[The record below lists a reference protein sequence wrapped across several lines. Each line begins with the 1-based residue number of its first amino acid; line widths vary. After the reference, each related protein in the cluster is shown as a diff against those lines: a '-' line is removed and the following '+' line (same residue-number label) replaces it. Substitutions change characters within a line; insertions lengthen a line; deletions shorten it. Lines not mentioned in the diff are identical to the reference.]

1 MAPSSSTKTIPAFVV
16 SYVKHQHSMGLIPTR
31 DDLKNSLKKAWEL
44 TPWQF
49 GFSND
54 KMTPADWESSVYPT
68 FRSMYAKAK
77 NDSGGQKGLEELT
90 IITHDGVDKVF
101 HTKTWLKYSAGAN
114 FKQVEEEIEEFKGR
128 THTLLENSICEIGRK
143 AGYKL
148 YLPNKDKNEKM
159 EDSSTIKEKFSDII
173 VNEFVGMNNLTKE
186 IDVIFI
192 KEVNGSNYPVKGFE
206 VENSTSVVKG
216 IVRLKSL
223 GVDGTIV
230 STKKSY
236 KKIFD
241 DSMENAFSDLK
252 DSIKYIDHKKIMKYE
267 KSLIS
272 ENYPKE
278 IDIIRNHMNENV

>member
-1 MAPSSSTKTIPAFVV
+1 MGPSSSTKTIPSFVI
-16 SYVKHQHSMGLIPTR
+16 SYVKHQHSMGVVPTR
-31 DDLKNSLKKAWEL
+31 DDVKNSLKKAWEA

-68 FRSMYAKAK
+68 FRSMYARAK
-77 NDSGGQKGLEELT
+77 NSSGGQKGLEDLT
-90 IITHDGVDKVF
+90 VITNDGIDKIF
-101 HTKTWLKYSAGAN
+101 HTKTWLKYCAGAN
-114 FKQVEEEIEEFKGR
+114 FKQIEEDTEEVKGR
-128 THTLLENSICEIGRK
+128 THTFLENCICEIGK
-143 AGYKL
+143 NAGYKL

-159 EDSSTIKEKFSDII
+159 HDNLTIHEKYSEFI
-173 VNEFVGMNNLTKE
+173 VNSFEGMNNLTKE

-192 KEVNGSNYPVKGFE
+192 DVVDGRNIPIKAFE

-223 GVDGTIV
+223 DVDGTIV

-252 DSIKYIDHKKIMKYE
+252 EKIKYVDSKQILKYHKN
-267 KSLIS
+267 LLS
-272 ENYPKE
+272 ESTPKE
-278 IDIIRNHMNENV
+278 MLKLREDIDSKI

>member
-1 MAPSSSTKTIPAFVV
+1 MAPSSSTKTIPSFVV
-16 SYVKHQHSMGLIPTR
+16 SFVKHQHSLGVVPTR
-31 DDLKNSLKKAWEL
+31 DDLKNSLKRAWEI

-68 FRSMYAKAK
+68 FRSMYARAK
-77 NDSGGQKGLEELT
+77 NNSGGQKGLEDLT
-90 IITHDGVDKVF
+90 IVTCDGIDRVF
-101 HTKTWLKYSAGAN
+101 HTKTWLKYCAGAN
-114 FKQVEEEIEEFKGR
+114 FKQIEDEVEEVKGR
-128 THTLLENSICEIGRK
+128 THTFLENSICEIGK
-143 AGYKL
+143 IAGYKL

-159 EDSSTIKEKFSDII
+159 HDNLTIHEKYSDLI
-173 VNEFVGMNNLTKE
+173 VNSFEGMNNLTKE

-192 KEVNGSNYPVKGFE
+192 EEKDGKNIPVKAFE

-223 GVDGTIV
+223 GVEGTIV

-252 DSIKYIDHKKIMKYE
+252 EKIKYIDSKQLLKYQ
-267 KSLIS
+267 KNIIS
-272 ENYPKE
+272 ETTDKE
-278 IDIIRNHMNENV
+278 MLKLRKDISIRI